1 MDYYKILSL
10 NKTATPNQIKQSY
23 RKLILIWH
31 PDKNKNVET
40 TEFMSITEAY
50 NVLSDLS
57 KRKIYDEFGLNLEEI
72 DKKEKADN
80 AKNEA
85 QERAKE
91 AKKERERKKAEKEKI
106 KQEEFL
112 KKLEDERIKKELDEK
127 ARLKKLE
134 DERIKKE
141 LEEKARLKKL
151 EEERINKEL
160 EEKARKRQIREEEIR
175 KQREKEIEEENIK
188 REAKLI
194 EEMLQKTKHA
204 YYLKQSHKNISTVLH
219 NIVVTPDLNNLIKED
234 VLNNLYFFI
243 INSDV
248 NSLQNVYN
256 ELRKLNGYDQTIKLL
271 ESQKLNTSHILEL
284 ANNKYSFDSVKTIIY
299 EYVKLITHIKPEVL

>member
-1 MDYYKILSL
+1 MDYYKILGL
-10 NKTATPNQIKQSY
+10 NKTATINQIKQAH

-40 TEFMSITEAY
+40 TVFISITEAY
-50 NVLSDLS
+50 TVLSDLT
-57 KRKIYDEFGLNLEEI
+57 KRKIYDESGLNLEEI

-91 AKKERERKKAEKEKI
+91 AKKERERKKAEKVKI
-106 KQEEFL
+106 QQE
-112 KKLEDERIKKELDEK
+112 DD
-127 ARLKKLE
+127 
-134 DERIKKE
+134 RIKKE
-141 LEEKARLKKL
+141 LEEKARLKKQ
-151 EEERINKEL
+151 EEERIKKEL
-160 EEKARKRQIREEEIR
+160 EEIAKQRQIREEEIR

-188 REAKLI
+188 RDKKRM

-204 YYLKQSHKNISTVLH
+204 YYLKQSHKNIFTILS
-219 NIVVTPDLNNLIKED
+219 NIIVTPDLNNLIKED